1 MKYDELIK
9 HILENS
15 EVYIEEYGKKGKLE
29 EREKGILQGLWFDVD
44 SIKNQLEIER
54 INANAENNKN
64 TLKKE
69 LKLESILKEL
79 QKLIEKK

>member
-64 TLKKE
+64 TL
-69 LKLESILKEL
+69 ESILKEL